1 MKRIFLVLVTLLLI
15 SPFAISR
22 QISEAEAFSVAMKYS
37 SVIDAGGKCD
47 KLKKVSS
54 GKSYYAFNAEG
65 GGFIIVSGDDM
76 LTELVGYSKEGKFD
90 EADMPENMRY
100 LLDGYSEYLSAV
112 RSGKILPKK
121 AKVSVNAN
129 VEVGPL
135 LTTKW
140 NQDEPYNALAPSYGE
155 GNCPT
160 GCIATAMAQVM
171 NFHKWPLKGTGSNS
185 YSHSY
190 GTSTVDFSQSIYD
203 WNNMLDGYYDNPSAV
218 EVDAVARLMY
228 DVAVSV
234 NMKWGKTVSGASNY
248 IIARAFRE
256 YFGYQSQFMYR
267 DDFTTAGFKAFLKSE
282 IDLHRPVIYL
292 GEGSVGH
299 AFVADGYD
307 ANGFVHINWGWGGYC
322 DGFFDVSYL
331 YPDGIGIGGGEGGYN
346 LKQSIITVIPLKN
359 GETPAAPV
367 SLGFYNNGD
376 SDIGISSSPA
386 EGSLGYVSF
395 YVKSLQNQ
403 SDVPFGGEFALGIFD
418 EADNLVAT
426 STVKDYSNRPMKAWS
441 YTYGFYC
448 PFPELSLKDGEYSV
462 SGMFRLKG
470 DIEWKKMQTKYG
482 MKMSVKAAKYRLVS
496 NTGVSFKALAK
507 PYVEGKS
514 EVGRKVSFVFPIM
527 NEGGLSANPSV
538 FFVLR
543 EKGKTE
549 VIEKGYAKPYLYD
562 GAEAKVEWEYALS
575 AEKVAEGKT
584 YEVLID
590 KIIYFRD
597 ELTLANDF
605 GPIVFTVEKYVGDKQ
620 MQLSLG
626 GTEEYPGHLMMDN
639 YDFALGSNVNFHVS
653 GLANENSAD
662 FEGKVGY
669 LITNLLGE
677 EITVKAEYDTNVPA
691 LSDIGGY
698 VFGVDF
704 SNLADG
710 EYKIFPVSWQSVNG
724 SLALEPVK
732 FAGEPNLEFSVA
744 DNWVKFKPTVLELSN
759 IEQIGTPELG
769 GEAVFNV
776 TFNNYRPFAFCG
788 FANLFVYDFNSL
800 VYSMSSENFTLDN
813 GENNMTVKIPL
824 TDESVF
830 AEGKTYSLKIVEV
843 NQTVGNAPFE
853 LDDNVG
859 SYVWGIGNSSV
870 NTIEANEVIVCPVP
884 AEDVLCIKGTHVSK
898 VRVYSVLGALVALE
912 DYDNLN
918 CVSID
923 VSALSPGVYGLDI
936 ETANG
941 IVRNRFI
948 KK

>member
-1 MKRIFLVLVTLLLI
+1 MKRIFLALVTLLLI

-218 EVDAVARLMY
+218 EVDAVAKLMY

-234 NMKWGKTVSGASNY
+234 NMKWGPMASSAKDISVAKALRNH
-248 IIARAFRE
+248 
-256 YFGYQSQFMYR
+256 FGYQAQVYFR
-267 DDFTTAGFKAFLKSE
+267 DDFTTTGFMALLSGE
-282 IDLHRPVIYL
+282 LDNNRPVVYC
-292 GEGSVGH
+292 GSGRVGH
-299 AFVADGYD
+299 SFVADGYD
-307 ANGFVHINWGWGGYC
+307 SNGFVHINWGWGGHY
-322 DGFFDVSYL
+322 DGFFDISYL
-331 YPDGIGIGGGEGGYN
+331 YPEGSGIGGGDGGYN
-346 LKQSIITVIPLKN
+346 MYQSIITAKPLRN
-359 GETPAAPV
+359 GEVPVDPAQ
-367 SLGFYNNGD
+367 LGFYDNGD
-376 SDIGISSSPA
+376 TDVGITINRLEGEISSS
-386 EGSLGYVSF
+386 LDF
-395 YVKSLQNQ
+395 YVKNLFNI
-403 SDVPFGGEFALGIFD
+403 SDSYFRGEFGIGVFD
-418 EADNLVAT
+418 SSGKLVLT
-426 STVKDYSNRPMKAWS
+426 SDSRTIRLAAWDYKAV
-441 YTYGFYC
+441 GFYA
-448 PFPELSLKDGEYSV
+448 SLLLNNVSDGEYTV
-462 SGMFRLKG
+462 WGIYRAENQT
-470 DIEWKKMQTKYG
+470 EWTKIGTKYG
-482 MKMSVKAAKYRLVS
+482 FGLTVSNGKYRLEPMATIAFSVVGEPS
-496 NTGVSFKALAK
+496 ILGKLQVGREAIAIFPIKNVGGKSCSGNVGYTVKE
-507 PYVEGKS
+507 VGKS
-514 EVGRKVSFVFPIM
+514 EVLQSGEINNYFYDSAVCSVEIPITFDAGRFT
-527 NEGGLSANPSV
+527 A
-538 FFVLR
+538 
-543 EKGKTE
+543 GK
-549 VIEKGYAKPYLYD
+549 
-562 GAEAKVEWEYALS
+562 S
-575 AEKVAEGKT
+575 
-584 YEVLID
+584 YEVEVTGVSTRWVEYPI
-590 KIIYFRD
+590 
-597 ELTLANDF
+597 ANTY
-605 GPIVFTVEKYVGDKQ
+605 GPLVFTVGEYVPASQ
-620 MQLSLG
+620 LQLSLG

-653 GLANENSAD
+653 GLANENSANY
-662 FEGKVGY
+662 EGKLGY
-669 LITNLLGE
+669 MIANSLGE
-677 EITVKAEYDTNVPA
+677 TVAVRQEYDIYLPA

-698 VFGVDF
+698 IWSVDF
-704 SNLADG
+704 SNLAEG
-710 EYKIFPVSWQSVNG
+710 EYKIYPVSWQILEDG
-724 SLALEPVK
+724 LARQPMK
-732 FAGEPNLEFSVA
+732 FKGEPYLEFSVA

-813 GENNMTVKIPL
+813 GENNITVTIPL
-824 TDESVF
+824 TEELIF
-830 AEGKTYSLKIVEV
+830 ADGKTYSLKIDVD
-843 NQTVGNAPFE
+843 QWICTVPFE
-853 LDDNVG
+853 LVDRVG
-859 SYVWGIGNSSV
+859 SFKWTIGSGSLDEIESESV
-870 NTIEANEVIVCPVP
+870 TVGPVP
-884 AEDVLCIKGTHVSK
+884 AEDVLYIKGASVSK
-898 VRVYSVLGALVALE
+898 VRVYSILGALVASE
-912 DYDNLN
+912 YYDNLSS
-918 CVSID
+918 VSID
-923 VSALSPGVYGLDI
+923 VSALSPGAYVLDI

-941 IVRNRFI
+941 IVRKRFI